1 MTDQVDDP
9 IKPRWVTNRSLFAI
23 RTHVNT
29 VSLTNTKL
37 MNEYNGVT
45 CVITVVVHVRAHRHA
60 GTYIDSRVYIIS
72 VKSLVVRLLEQSGFA
87 RVHKHA
93 A

>member
-1 MTDQVDDP
+1 
-9 IKPRWVTNRSLFAI
+9 
-23 RTHVNT
+23 
-29 VSLTNTKL
+29 

-45 CVITVVVHVRAHRHA
+45 CAIKVVVHVRT
-60 GTYIDSRVYIIS
+60 GTPHTEMAVYIIS

>member
-1 MTDQVDDP
+1 
-9 IKPRWVTNRSLFAI
+9 
-23 RTHVNT
+23 
-29 VSLTNTKL
+29 

-45 CVITVVVHVRAHRHA
+45 CAIKVVVHVRT
-60 GTYIDSRVYIIS
+60 GTPHTEMYIIS

>member
-1 MTDQVDDP
+1 M
-9 IKPRWVTNRSLFAI
+9 
-23 RTHVNT
+23 
-29 VSLTNTKL
+29 KL

-45 CVITVVVHVRAHRHA
+45 CAIKVVVHVRT
-60 GTYIDSRVYIIS
+60 GTPHTEMAVYIIS